1 MDFYSNY
8 RTSAIFCG
16 GPLVFGCYESS
27 WRTSSHSLRR
37 IWSVQSGLAELRG
50 LWAYLGHTD
59 RQTGRQVFFYC
70 KDLHPSR
77 ENKLWTWLLYTI
89 TVFFVIINVCPHYM
103 KRWKNSASSVI
114 GLAVLASSDWFEPG
128 NSTMKYLCDH
138 IDAFYTWAIRK
149 SSEYLTPVIWSIL
162 KSWYISGCQ
171 PLSHTITITDR
182 RQQLVRWRSSLFSHI
197 SKTKASFGL
206 LETERKTQ
214 PCVATCNWGGFEAT
228 EYQPLVCIC
237 LLYTSPSP
245 RD

>member
-1 MDFYSNY
+1 MTHRIGFARSCMN
-8 RTSAIFCG
+8 
-16 GPLVFGCYESS
+16 LMEK
-27 WRTSSHSLRR
+27 R
-37 IWSVQSGLAELRG
+37 IWKSSIRLNTKLR
-50 LWAYLGHTD
+50 LH
-59 RQTGRQVFFYC
+59 QTYVV
-70 KDLHPSR
+70 PV
-77 ENKLWTWLLYTI
+77 LLYGCET
-89 TVFFVIINVCPHYM
+89 
-103 KRWKNSASSVI
+103 W
-114 GLAVLASSDWFEPG
+114 
-128 NSTMKYLCDH
+128 STTKYLCDH

-228 EYQPLVCIC
+228 EYQPLVCMEDGNRSRELVISGGLESMPWEEEENNTWI
-237 LLYTSPSP
+237 LLEM
-245 RD
+245 